1 MMARNPEAAPAPM
14 LNRRGLRLDWP
25 RRTIRVRL
33 ALFYFGAFL
42 VSGLILLV
50 ATVALWEG
58 GSTTSVAR
66 APGPGAGRSAVPGG
80 APPEVAQHSADLHHL
95 LVAAGTALVLL
106 SVLSIAFGWLAAGRF
121 LQPLRLI
128 RTTTREISATNL
140 NERLRL
146 NGPQDEIKE
155 LGDTFDALL
164 ERLERSFES
173 ERRFVANASHELR
186 TPLATMRASLDV
198 AMAKPGPVPPQTAVL
213 ADRLRREL
221 DQVDRLLASLLTLS
235 QAQRAPADDEGTVS
249 LDALAT
255 GAVEQRSGMI
265 SDMGLRVD
273 QTRCPDAWA
282 LGSETLLSRMVDN
295 MVDNA
300 VKHNERGGWVQVK
313 TALDGPVIRLTVEN
327 GGAVLRPADVNELA
341 RPFKR
346 LGAERTGSER
356 GNGLGLSI
364 VQAIAEAHDGVLDL
378 QARSEGGLRVVV
390 ILRRASGTEVGTL
403 Q

>member
-1 MMARNPEAAPAPM
+1 
-14 LNRRGLRLDWP
+14 
-25 RRTIRVRL
+25 
-33 ALFYFGAFL
+33 
-42 VSGLILLV
+42 V
-50 ATVALWEG
+50 A
-58 GSTTSVAR
+58 
-66 APGPGAGRSAVPGG
+66 
-80 APPEVAQHSADLHHL
+80 
-95 LVAAGTALVLL
+95 
-106 SVLSIAFGWLAAGRF
+106 VLSIAFGWLAAGRF

-128 RTTTREISATNL
+128 TGATREISANNL

-164 ERLERSFES
+164 ERLERSFEA
-173 ERRFVANASHELR
+173 ERRFAANASHELR

-213 ADRLRREL
+213 ADRLWREL
-221 DQVDRLLASLLTLS
+221 DRVDNLLASLLTLA
-235 QAQRAPADDEGTVS
+235 QAQRTPAADEATVS
-249 LDALAT
+249 LDELASA
-255 GAVEQRSGMI
+255 AVEQRSATI

-273 QTRCPDAWA
+273 QERCPDACA

-295 MVDNA
+295 MVENA
-300 VKHNERGGWVQVK
+300 VKHNERGGRVQVQS
-313 TALDGPVIRLTVEN
+313 AVDGPIVRVVVEN
-327 GGAVLRPADVNELA
+327 GGAVLQPEDVSQLA

-378 QARSEGGLRVVV
+378 QARSAGGLRVVV
-390 ILRRASGTEVGTL
+390 TLPRATGREGGTP

>member
-1 MMARNPEAAPAPM
+1 MRAQSPEAPAPM
-14 LNRRGLRLDWP
+14 LNRRWLRLDWP

-33 ALFYFGAFL
+33 ALFYFGAFV

-58 GSTTSVAR
+58 GSSTSVAR
-66 APGPGAGRSAVPGG
+66 APGPGAARLAVPGT
-80 APPEVAQHSADLHHL
+80 APPGVAQHSADLHHL
-95 LVAAGTALVLL
+95 LVAAGTALVLVA
-106 SVLSIAFGWLAAGRF
+106 VLSIAFGWLAAGRF

-128 RTTTREISATNL
+128 TNATREISANNL

-164 ERLERSFES
+164 ERLERSFEA
-173 ERRFVANASHELR
+173 ERRFAANASHELR

-213 ADRLRREL
+213 ADRLWREL
-221 DQVDRLLASLLTLS
+221 DRVDNLLASLLTLA
-235 QAQRAPADDEGTVS
+235 QAQRAPAADEATVS
-249 LDALAT
+249 LDELASA
-255 GAVEQRSGMI
+255 AVEQRSATI

-273 QTRCPDAWA
+273 QERCPDACA

-295 MVDNA
+295 MVENA
-300 VKHNERGGWVQVK
+300 VKHNERGGWVQVQ
-313 TALDGPVIRLTVEN
+313 TAVDGPVVRVVVEN
-327 GGAVLRPADVNELA
+327 GGAVLQPEDVSQLA

-364 VQAIAEAHDGVLDL
+364 VQAIAEAHDGALDL

-390 ILRRASGTEVGTL
+390 SLPRASGREVGTL

>member
-1 MMARNPEAAPAPM
+1 MRAQSPEAAAAP
-14 LNRRGLRLDWP
+14 LRDPGGFGSDWP
-25 RRTIRVRL
+25 RRTIRARL

-42 VSGLILLV
+42 VSGIILLV
-50 ATVALWEG
+50 ATVALWQG
-58 GSTTSVAR
+58 GSSTSVAR
-66 APGPGAGRSAVPGG
+66 APQGGAGGIAVPRA
-80 APPEVAQHSADLHHL
+80 APPQVAQHSADLHHL
-95 LVAAGTALVLL
+95 LVAAATALVLL
-106 SVLSIAFGWLAAGRF
+106 AVLSIAFGWFAAGRF

-128 RTTTREISATNL
+128 TTTTREISANNL
-140 NERLRL
+140 NERLRM

-164 ERLERSFES
+164 ERLERSFEA
-173 ERRFVANASHELR
+173 ERRFAANASHELR

-221 DQVDRLLASLLTLS
+221 DHVDNLLASLLSLA
-235 QAQRAPADDEGTVS
+235 QAQRAPAADEATVS
-249 LDALAT
+249 LDELASA
-255 GAVEQRSGMI
+255 AVEQRSATI
-265 SDMGLRVD
+265 SDMGLQVD
-273 QTRCPDAWA
+273 QERCPEAWV

-295 MVDNA
+295 MVENA
-300 VKHNERGGWVQVK
+300 VKHNERGGWVKVQ
-313 TALDGPVIRLTVEN
+313 TAVDGPVVRVVVEN
-327 GGAVLRPADVNELA
+327 GGAVLQPEDVSQLA

-378 QARSEGGLRVVV
+378 QARNAGGLRVAVT
-390 ILRRASGTEVGTL
+390 LPRASGREGGTL

>member
-1 MMARNPEAAPAPM
+1 
-14 LNRRGLRLDWP
+14 
-25 RRTIRVRL
+25 
-33 ALFYFGAFL
+33 
-42 VSGLILLV
+42 
-50 ATVALWEG
+50 
-58 GSTTSVAR
+58 
-66 APGPGAGRSAVPGG
+66 
-80 APPEVAQHSADLHHL
+80 
-95 LVAAGTALVLL
+95 VAAGTALVLL